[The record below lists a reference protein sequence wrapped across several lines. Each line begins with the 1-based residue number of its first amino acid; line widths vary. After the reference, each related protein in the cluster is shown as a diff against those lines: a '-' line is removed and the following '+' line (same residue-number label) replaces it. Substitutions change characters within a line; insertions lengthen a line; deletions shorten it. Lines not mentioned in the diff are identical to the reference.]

1 MCQLLSLFTD
11 HLPVGRLQYDE
22 VEGHE
27 KFADDFQMA
36 MTYYTKQSLMGGDV
50 ELQDAYDWR
59 SAKARFDLPMPA
71 CVPPAA
77 VLSLSSRVADSC
89 APRHAC

>member
-1 MCQLLSLFTD
+1 M
-11 HLPVGRLQYDE
+11 GRLQYDE

-59 SAKARFDLPMPA
+59 SAKARHLTCP
-71 CVPPAA
+71 
-77 VLSLSSRVADSC
+77 SRPVC
-89 APRHAC
+89 RMLLCFPCTTRCRLV

>member
-1 MCQLLSLFTD
+1 VLCSSLNMCQIASSCADCVSL
-11 HLPVGRLQYDE
+11 VWRLQYDE

-59 SAKARFDLPMPA
+59 SAKARP
-71 CVPPAA
+71 
-77 VLSLSSRVADSC
+77 
-89 APRHAC
+89 

>member
-1 MCQLLSLFTD
+1 LAAHVID
-11 HLPVGRLQYDE
+11 APDPVNATHVCFWRPQYDE

-27 KFADDFQMA
+27 KFADDFQQA

-59 SAKARFDLPMPA
+59 AAKVRLFRNIGFRF
-71 CVPPAA
+71 
-77 VLSLSSRVADSC
+77 
-89 APRHAC
+89 

>member
-1 MCQLLSLFTD
+1 ML
-11 HLPVGRLQYDE
+11 GRLQYDE

-59 SAKARFDLPMPA
+59 SAKVRL
-71 CVPPAA
+71 
-77 VLSLSSRVADSC
+77 
-89 APRHAC
+89 

>member
-1 MCQLLSLFTD
+1 M
-11 HLPVGRLQYDE
+11 
-22 VEGHE
+22 EGHE

-59 SAKARFDLPMPA
+59 SAKARCCLALPMLA
-71 CVPPAA
+71 CVPCAAWPPLFRPAVELHA
-77 VLSLSSRVADSC
+77 SL
-89 APRHAC
+89 PRMATKEGANWQGRKSMLC

>member
-1 MCQLLSLFTD
+1 LR
-11 HLPVGRLQYDE
+11 RLQYDE

-59 SAKARFDLPMPA
+59 SAKARPCPA
-71 CVPPAA
+71 RAGLCAMCCCCHRSQSVIPFQ
-77 VLSLSSRVADSC
+77 LLLLTRVAPAVHSITDC
-89 APRHAC
+89 